1 MFRPSE
7 DVVFMAV
14 AREVARRATCP
25 RAQVGCVLTA
35 GGMVLATGYNG
46 APSRQPHCTDA
57 GCLLIDG
64 HCKRA
69 LHAELN
75 AVMRLEGRRA
85 EVAYVTHLPCMHCI
99 QCLHLAGV
107 SRVIYAADYRASEV
121 VMNAAREIFGI
132 TLAQE
137 VVDG

>member
-1 MFRPSE
+1 
-7 DVVFMAV
+7 MAV

-46 APSRQPHCTDA
+46 APSKAAHCTDV
-57 GCLLIDG
+57 GCWMVDG

-75 AVMRLEGRRA
+75 AVMRLGDRRA
-85 EVAYVTHLPCMHCI
+85 EVAYVTHLPCLHCI
-99 QCLHLAGV
+99 QALHLAGV
-107 SRVIYAADYRASEV
+107 RRVVYAAAYRADADI
-121 VMNAAREIFGI
+121 MRQALEIYGV

-137 VVDG
+137 VIE

>member
-1 MFRPSE
+1 
-7 DVVFMAV
+7 MAV

-35 GGMVLATGYNG
+35 GGVILATGRNG
-46 APSRQPHCTDA
+46 SPPKQAHCTDV
-57 GCLLIDG
+57 GCLMIDG
-64 HCKRA
+64 HCRRA

-107 SRVIYAADYRASEV
+107 SRVIYAADYRASDA
-121 VMNAAREIFGI
+121 VMNAAREIYGI

-137 VVDG
+137 VIQ